1 MVAAGVAQ
9 RDSWSSGPCRDEA
22 LVGISAGDAIANW
35 VRNALQPCLLCIAP
49 SAASSS
55 SSMIVSIVAR
65 IRSRIASQ
73 AETRKA
79 AEVSRDT
86 SAS

>member
-1 MVAAGVAQ
+1 MVERTFAVM
-9 RDSWSSGPCRDEA
+9 
-22 LVGISAGDAIANW
+22 GISAGALADWA
-35 VRNALQPCLLCIAP
+35 RNALQLCLLCIAP

-73 AETRKA
+73 AETREA
-79 AEVSRDT
+79 PEVSRDT